1 MEHSENI
8 GPKYAIRLD
17 DLRHWHIVTARCFKC
32 SHETEFTGDFI
43 AWERPPHTFLMGLE
57 PKLRCTRCGN
67 RVGNTLS
74 VRMAA
79 RDWARSLTRRWRLS
93 PVARVSKP

>member
-43 AWERPPHTFLMGLE
+43 AW
-57 PKLRCTRCGN
+57 
-67 RVGNTLS
+67 S
-74 VRMAA
+74 VR
-79 RDWARSLTRRWRLS
+79 RIHS
-93 PVARVSKP
+93 

>member
-8 GPKYAIRLD
+8 GPRYAIRLG

-43 AWERPPHTFLMGLE
+43 AWERPPHTFLTELQ
-57 PKLRCTRCGN
+57 PKLRCTQCGN
-67 RVGNTLS
+67 RVGNMLT

-79 RDWARSLTRRWRLS
+79 RN
-93 PVARVSKP
+93 